1 MVNSANV
8 FYFRFAV
15 VNTIG
20 YNYLLY
26 LYSAFLGNQIALH
39 RGGGGGGE
47 SPQPPPM
54 CSIILDDVTGAI

>member
-39 RGGGGGGE
+39 KRGGGGE